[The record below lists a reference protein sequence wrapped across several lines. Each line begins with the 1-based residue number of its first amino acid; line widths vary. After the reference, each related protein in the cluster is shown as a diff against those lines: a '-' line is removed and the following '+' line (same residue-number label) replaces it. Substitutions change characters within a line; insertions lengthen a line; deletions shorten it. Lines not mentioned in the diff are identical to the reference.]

1 MGVDILH
8 IRYGDLNGDGKLI
21 MAYGLS
27 IYPTMSIVGEISN
40 LQIGRAHV

>member
-8 IRYGDLNGDGKLI
+8 IGDGDINGYGKLI

-27 IYPTMSIVGEISN
+27 IYPTMSILEDISN
-40 LQIGRAHV
+40 LLTKK